1 MAAISY
7 SAPLADPGTL
17 AFAVNFCI
25 QVLGG
30 YGIKSIYLIGSRANG
45 QPRSN
50 SDHDILVILD
60 DAAPADISL
69 SGTLHSK
76 IFLQLDKA
84 RKAQGLGPI
93 DLITM
98 RESRYQNS
106 KDDPSAFAGAV
117 SGGIRLF

>member
-30 YGIKSIYLIGSRANG
+30 YGIKSIYLIGSRASG

-60 DAAPADISL
+60 DAAPTDILSSGSL
-69 SGTLHSK
+69 YSK
-76 IFLQLDKA
+76 IIFELDEA
-84 RKAQGLGPI
+84 RNAQGLGPV

-98 RESRYQNS
+98 RERRYQDS
-106 KDDPSAFAGAV
+106 KDDLSTFAGAV
-117 SGGIRLF
+117 SKGIRLL